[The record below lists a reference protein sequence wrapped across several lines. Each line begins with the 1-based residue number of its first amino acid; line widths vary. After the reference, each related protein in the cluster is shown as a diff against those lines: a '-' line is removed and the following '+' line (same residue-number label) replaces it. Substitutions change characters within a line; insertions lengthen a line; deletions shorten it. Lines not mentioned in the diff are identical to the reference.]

1 VLRQPLSEIDAA
13 PEIDPLDALA
23 AMLSVRRSMIEVSA
37 DLKSLLLGL
46 INSGPQRR
54 AVLCTQLDELTS
66 SLVSYSEQ
74 IQFLSHRY
82 RDGQN

>member
-1 VLRQPLSEIDAA
+1 VYRQPLSDIGAA

-37 DLKSLLLGL
+37 DLKSLLLDL

-54 AVLCTQLDELTS
+54 RVLCSQLDELTS

-74 IQFLSHRY
+74 IKYLGHRY